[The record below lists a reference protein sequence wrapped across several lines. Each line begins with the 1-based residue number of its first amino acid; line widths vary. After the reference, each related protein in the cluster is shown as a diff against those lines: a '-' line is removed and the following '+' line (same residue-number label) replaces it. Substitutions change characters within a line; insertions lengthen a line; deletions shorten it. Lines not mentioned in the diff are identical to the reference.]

1 MPMLH
6 KLFLNHADA
15 YLLTLIIAGS
25 ALTLH
30 EAASPE
36 SIALV
41 FALVICYWW
50 GFALNDYYDA
60 PYDKLDEAKG
70 RRNYFVQAPLSEKKM
85 QAMSLLLL
93 SPVALL
99 FASFGWRG
107 MAAFALG
114 IFIMWA
120 YSAPPLRLKTKAGV
134 DLWTHMLFVQSFPYA
149 LMLFVLQ
156 LGFSPLDA
164 VLLSF
169 FLLGS
174 ITAQLEQQIRDYPLD
189 KQQESNFTVQFGIRT
204 SVGLLRGLTFVF
216 ILVVCA
222 AIYWR
227 IVPLWLVPYTLIGL
241 PFLLHRFLRDWQA
254 PRSEWLVR
262 LSILGSLLY
271 TGLAW
276 GLRLY
281 H

>member
-15 YLLTLIIAGS
+15 YLLTMIIAGS
-25 ALTLH
+25 ALVLH
-30 EAASPE
+30 EAASPL
-36 SIALV
+36 SLCLVLALV
-41 FALVICYWW
+41 VCYWW

-60 PYDKLDEAKG
+60 PFDSLDEAKG
-70 RRNYFVQAPLSEKKM
+70 KRNFFVENPLSLK
-85 QAMSLLLL
+85 QITLLSLLLL
-93 SPVALL
+93 SPVAAL
-99 FASFGWRG
+99 FLSFGWRG
-107 MAAFALG
+107 FVAFCVG

-120 YSAPPLRLKTKAGV
+120 YSAPPLRLKTRAGL
-134 DLWTHMLFVQSFPYA
+134 DLWAHMLFVQSFPYA

-156 LGFSPLDA
+156 LPFTALDG
-164 VLLSF
+164 VLLLF

-174 ITAQLEQQIRDYPLD
+174 LTAQLEQQIRDYPVD
-189 KQQESNFTVQFGIRT
+189 SQQETNFTVRFGIKV
-204 SVGLLRGLTFVF
+204 SVRLLRALTVAF
-216 ILVVCA
+216 ILLVCA
-222 AIYWR
+222 AVYWR
-227 IVPLWLVPYTLIGL
+227 ILPLWLIPYTLIGL
-241 PFLLHRFLRDWQA
+241 PILLHRFLRDWQA

-262 LSILGSLLY
+262 LSIISSVIY